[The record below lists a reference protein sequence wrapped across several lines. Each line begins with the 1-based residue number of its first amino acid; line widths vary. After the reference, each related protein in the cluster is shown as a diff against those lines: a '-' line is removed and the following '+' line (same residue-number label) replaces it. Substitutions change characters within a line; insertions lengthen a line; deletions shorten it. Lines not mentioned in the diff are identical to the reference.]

1 MGLFDEVLGLKK
13 DLKKAMETSKFS
25 TAIDVLNK
33 LRQIPANEDLLKKT
47 EVGLFVGKLRSNPSA
62 DVAKAAKEVV
72 KKWKDDV
79 VNKSKQEKSSK
90 PSSPVHKRPVEE
102 KPKIITKPA
111 ASTPTSQRSA
121 SPKTPKDDKER
132 TVATDRVTLKS
143 TGNKAR
149 DKCAEM
155 IYAALATNSDA
166 DSEIISAKATNIEKN
181 VFGDFEAVDSK
192 YKAKMRSLYLN
203 LKDRNNPSLRAS
215 VLAGE
220 ISVERLCTMST
231 ADMASEERKAQDRA
245 IQEEN
250 LFKARGAGP
259 TAAETDAF
267 RCGKCGGRKCTYFQM
282 QTRSADEPMT
292 TFVTCTICQN
302 KWKFC

>member
-1 MGLFDEVLGLKK
+1 MGLFDEVLELKK
-13 DLKKAMETSKFS
+13 NLKRAMETSNFS
-25 TAIDVLNK
+25 VATDLLHNLK
-33 LRQIPANEDLLKKT
+33 KIPANEDLLKKT
-47 EVGLFVGKLRSNPSA
+47 EIGLFVGKLRSNPNNEVSK
-62 DVAKAAKEVV
+62 VAKEVV
-72 KKWKDDV
+72 RKWKDDV
-79 VNKSKQEKSSK
+79 VNKSKQEKSVK
-90 PSSPVHKRPVEE
+90 PTSPIQKKSMEE
-102 KPKIITKPA
+102 GPKIITKPV
-111 ASTPTSQRSA
+111 ASTPAPKRSS

-143 TGNKAR
+143 TGNKVR

-166 DSEIISAKATNIEKN
+166 DSEVISAKATNVEHKI
-181 VFGDFEAVDSK
+181 FGDFETVDSK

-215 VLAGE
+215 VLTGE
-220 ISVERLCTMST
+220 VSVERLCSMST

-245 IQEEN
+245 IHEEN
-250 LFKARGAGP
+250 LFKTRGAGP

-267 RCGKCGGRKCTYFQM
+267 KCGKCGGRKCTYFQM

-292 TFVTCTICQN
+292 TFVTCTICEN

>member
-1 MGLFDEVLGLKK
+1 MGLFDEVL
-13 DLKKAMETSKFS
+13 DLKKELKQAMETSSFS
-25 TAIDVLNK
+25 DALDTLNK
-33 LRQIPANEDLLKKT
+33 LEKIPATEDLLKKT
-47 EVGLFVGKLRSNPSA
+47 EIGLFVGKLRSNHSA
-62 DVAKAAKEVV
+62 EVAKAAKEVV
-72 KKWKDDV
+72 KKWKTDV
-79 VNKSKQEKSSK
+79 VSKGKQEKTSR
-90 PSSPVHKRPVEE
+90 PSSPIQKKSVEE
-102 KPKIITKPA
+102 RPKIVTKTA

-166 DSEIISAKATNIEKN
+166 DSEIISTTATNIEKN
-181 VFGDFEAVDSK
+181 VFGEFEAVDSK

-203 LKDRNNPSLRAS
+203 LKDRNNPSLRAN
-215 VLAGE
+215 VLNGE
-220 ISVERLCTMST
+220 ITVERLCTMST

-245 IQEEN
+245 IHEEN
-250 LFKARGAGP
+250 LFKTRGAGP

-267 RCGKCGGRKCTYFQM
+267 KCGKCGGRKCTYFQM

-292 TFVTCTICQN
+292 TFVTCTICEN